1 MGDSHS
7 QRAGGHAQGPDM
19 LGESNGACEKEE
31 GGIGLQASEIS
42 GATWNTGKHPE
53 GGQSSEVWG
62 FCA

>member
-31 GGIGLQASEIS
+31 GFENYENVI
-42 GATWNTGKHPE
+42 
-53 GGQSSEVWG
+53 
-62 FCA
+62 